1 MDKELLRVVIIASGL
16 IIIVGMLAWHFF
28 KNKKSFQGTM
38 FFGNLDIK
46 GKINDALVVH
56 TDNDDFDI
64 VPKDR
69 KKLIDTDELLEKI
82 KLKTKPKPKSKRLQ
96 PEQEQVSDPAPG
108 QEPEPDQ
115 TGQMFD
121 DFDDEFDFADSEY
134 FVPGKELEEEA
145 LEQRFIA
152 PEIIQFSVLAKS
164 AEGFNGLDL
173 LKAFR
178 IAQMEY
184 GSLRIFERLDANR
197 LVDFGVACLVASGTF
212 PDHDLDEFYC
222 PGLVF
227 FMQPAVLDDPV
238 KVFDDFL
245 EAINI
250 VAVELDGN
258 LLDHERKPLTNSTIQ
273 LIRQSL

>member
-16 IIIVGMLAWHFF
+16 IIILSMLAWHFF

-46 GKINDALVVH
+46 GKINEALVVH
-56 TDNDDFDI
+56 TENDDFDI
-64 VPKDR
+64 IPKGR
-69 KKLIDTDELLEKI
+69 KKLIDTDGLLEKI
-82 KLKTKPKPKSKRLQ
+82 KFKPKPKPKRSQ
-96 PEQEQVSDPAPG
+96 AEQKQVSDPNPDSG
-108 QEPEPDQ
+108 QDSELNQP
-115 TGQMFD
+115 GQMFD
-121 DFDDEFDFADSEY
+121 DFDEEFDFADSEY
-134 FVPGKELEEEA
+134 SVSEKELEEKA
-145 LEQRFIA
+145 TEQRFIA
-152 PEIIQFSVLAKS
+152 PEVIQFTVLAKS
-164 AEGFNGLDL
+164 AKGFNGLDL

-212 PDHDLDEFYC
+212 PDHDLDEFFC

-245 EAINI
+245 EAINL

-273 LIRQSL
+273 LIRKSL